1 MFIRILRS
9 LLQKILD
16 LLGES
21 NDVKVFPVRHHEYAN
36 NVFNVTVNIH
46 NNVQNNKKTNGG
58 SNMDEFIGTVK
69 LFAGNYSPEGWFLC
83 DGRLL
88 QISQYSALFSVI
100 GTAYGGDGRATFAL
114 PDMRGR
120 VAVGAGRGNGLTGR
134 QAGEI
139 FGEERCSLKKENMP
153 IQASDPVL
161 PAPGV
166 ANHSVT
172 DMQVV
177 PFEILQPSIGM
188 NYIICWRG
196 EYPVRE

>member
-1 MFIRILRS
+1 MI
-9 LLQKILD
+9 D

-21 NDVKVFPVRHHEYAN
+21 NESKLVPVRHHEYAN
-36 NVFNVTVNIH
+36 NVFNVTINIH
-46 NNVQNNKKTNGG
+46 NNVQNSKKTHGG

-69 LFAGNYSPEGWFLC
+69 LFAGNYAPQGWFLC

-100 GTAYGGDGRATFAL
+100 GTTYGGDGRTTFAL

-120 VAVGAGRGNGLTGR
+120 VAVGSGRGSGLSNR
-134 QAGEI
+134 QVGEI
-139 FGEERCSLKKENMP
+139 FGSEKYVLKKENLP
-153 IQASDPVL
+153 IHASDSVL
-161 PAPGV
+161 PATGV

-172 DMQVV
+172 DMEAV
-177 PFEILQPSIGM
+177 PFEISPPSLGM

>member
-21 NDVKVFPVRHHEYAN
+21 GVKVVPIRHHEYAN
-36 NVFNVTVNIH
+36 NVFNITVNIH

-58 SNMDEFIGTVK
+58 SNMDELIGTVK
-69 LFAGNYSPEGWFLC
+69 LFAGNYSPVGWFLC

-100 GTAYGGDGRATFAL
+100 GTAYGGDGRTTFAL

-120 VAVGAGRGNGLTGR
+120 VAVGAGRGNGLSNR
-134 QAGEI
+134 QVGEI
-139 FGEERCSLKKENMP
+139 FGTEKHVLKKENMA

-161 PAPGV
+161 PASGV

-172 DMQVV
+172 EMQPL
-177 PFEILQPSIGM
+177 PFEVSPPSIGM

-196 EYPVRE
+196 EYPTRE